1 MLKMI
6 LLEMKSKDV
15 SNKYKGGFDMFNFKK
30 GINDFSSIMLLQQ
43 KQTGGSIYYSEE
55 KIKSINWDEHDH
67 WIDISFI
74 ED

>member
-1 MLKMI
+1 
-6 LLEMKSKDV
+6 
-15 SNKYKGGFDMFNFKK
+15 MFNFKK